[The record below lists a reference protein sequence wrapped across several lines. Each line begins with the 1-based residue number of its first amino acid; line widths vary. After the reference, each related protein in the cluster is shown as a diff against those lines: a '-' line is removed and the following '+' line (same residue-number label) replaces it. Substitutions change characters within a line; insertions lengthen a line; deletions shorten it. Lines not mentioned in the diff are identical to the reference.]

1 MILLWQN
8 DQESRLLL
16 LVLQMKKVKENQ
28 MLQVHVAM
36 KKFGVKNCT
45 NNFNPQWL
53 EEFSWLV
60 FEEGAMFCKFCYSAG
75 EGMAGKSQFVT
86 GKHNFKRNNHEHRDS
101 RHYATCRDAHITKSQ
116 PDKPEIVT
124 AAFNRVESRSKEEE
138 ARQMKI
144 KFNIAYISLQR
155 KN

>member
-1 MILLWQN
+1 MEWQIAILLWQN

-28 MLQVHVAM
+28 MLQVQVAM

-45 NNFNPQWL
+45 YNFNPQWL

-60 FEEGAMFCKFCYSAG
+60 FEEGAMFCKFCDSTG

-86 GKHNFKRNNHEHRDS
+86 GKRNFKRNNHETPRLTTLCHVPRCTYYEKPAKQAWNSHCCFQQS
-101 RHYATCRDAHITKSQ
+101 RVPKQRRGS
-116 PDKPEIVT
+116 VT
-124 AAFNRVESRSKEEE
+124 DEN
-138 ARQMKI
+138 
-144 KFNIAYISLQR
+144 
-155 KN
+155 